1 MFAVS
6 MLSELRNELSLVLP
20 ERQYPVLPCLHST
33 KLEALNPRKPF

>member
-20 ERQYPVLPCLHST
+20 EPQYPFCHARIRRS
-33 KLEALNPRKPF
+33 RKR